1 MIYDLS
7 FKKDYANSFM
17 KIAFLGGKDGR
28 NEAFKN
34 LSHSLGEKRRWFG
47 RLEGQTGDVLK
58 VIDRAWI
65 HGMLEVGWR
74 RKESDETDEFVCSL
88 SI

>member
-34 LSHSLGEKRRWFG
+34 LSHSLGEKDGGLGDWKDT
-47 RLEGQTGDVLK
+47 LE
-58 VIDRAWI
+58 
-65 HGMLEVGWR
+65 M
-74 RKESDETDEFVCSL
+74 F
-88 SI
+88 